1 MQFRGGMQELMR
13 QANRVQR
20 KIEERREELKDQEF
34 QADAGGGRVEAVVNG
49 GAEVVR
55 VGIDPALFG
64 EEDREMVEDLVAAA
78 VNAALAKARETVDA
92 EIEKVSGGLKIP
104 GVG

>member
-13 QANRVQR
+13 QASRLQR
-20 KIEERREELKDQEF
+20 KIEQRREELKEQIFE
-34 QADAGGGRVEAVVNG
+34 AEAGDGRVKATVNG

-55 VGIDPALFG
+55 LQIDPELFG
-64 EEDREMVEDLVAAA
+64 AEDRGMVEDLLAAA
-78 VNAALAKARETVDA
+78 VNAALTKARETVDA

-104 GVG
+104 GVS

>member
-13 QANRVQR
+13 QASRLQR
-20 KIEERREELKDQEF
+20 KIEQRREELKEQIFE
-34 QADAGGGRVEAVVNG
+34 AEAGDGRVKATVNG

-55 VGIDPALFG
+55 LQIDPELFG
-64 EEDREMVEDLVAAA
+64 AEDREMVEDLLAAA
-78 VNAALAKARETVDA
+78 VNAALTKARETVDA

-104 GVG
+104 GVS

>member
-13 QANRVQR
+13 QASRLQR
-20 KIEERREELKDQEF
+20 KIEQRREELKEQIFEAETGD
-34 QADAGGGRVEAVVNG
+34 GRVKATVNG

-55 VGIDPALFG
+55 LQIDPELFG
-64 EEDREMVEDLVAAA
+64 AEDREMVEDLLAAA
-78 VNAALAKARETVDA
+78 VNAALTKARETVDA

-104 GVG
+104 GVS

>member
-13 QANRVQR
+13 QASRMQR

-34 QADAGGGRVEAVVNG
+34 EADAGSGRVKAVVNG

-55 VGIDPALFG
+55 ITIDPELFSA
-64 EEDREMVEDLVAAA
+64 EDKEMVEDLVAAA
-78 VNAALAKARETVDA
+78 VNSALTTARETVDA
-92 EIEKVSGGLKIP
+92 ELEKISGGLKIP
-104 GVG
+104 GLT

>member
-13 QANRVQR
+13 QASRLQR

-34 QADAGGGRVEAVVNG
+34 EAEAGSGRVKAVVNG

-55 VGIDPALFG
+55 ITIDPSLFG
-64 EEDREMVEDLVAAA
+64 EEDKEMVEDLTAAA

-92 EIEKVSGGLKIP
+92 ELEKVSGGLKIP
-104 GVG
+104 GVT